1 MYIYGAG
8 PLVWSTEELFLGLDV
23 DFVHIGACG
32 EALAS
37 APPRA
42 PPPCL
47 PRLGMS
53 ARQLAHSLEG
63 PSGSF
68 LRRFPGPVGVL
79 RTSGFG
85 AVGPVDGTLAKLSS
99 A

>member
-1 MYIYGAG
+1 M
-8 PLVWSTEELFLGLDV
+8 WSTEELFLGLDV

-53 ARQLAHSLEG
+53 ATQLACRSKDPLG
-63 PSGSF
+63 RS
-68 LRRFPGPVGVL
+68 
-79 RTSGFG
+79 
-85 AVGPVDGTLAKLSS
+85 
-99 A
+99 